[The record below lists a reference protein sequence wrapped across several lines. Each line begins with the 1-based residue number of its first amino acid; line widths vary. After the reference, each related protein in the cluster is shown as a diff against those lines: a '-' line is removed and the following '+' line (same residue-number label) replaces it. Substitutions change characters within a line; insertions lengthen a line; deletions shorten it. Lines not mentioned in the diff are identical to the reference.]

1 LDNVLEKIFV
11 EHSHSVKTEE
21 EMPGELP
28 HSMSTTVTTVTTRI
42 ITLITLKLDLMISVM
57 LAKGEVVTRLP
68 LTLDPLPQLVR
79 DVLTRLLW

>member
-1 LDNVLEKIFV
+1 MLEKIFV
-11 EHSHSVKTEE
+11 ELSHSVKTEE

-28 HSMSTTVTTVTTRI
+28 HSISTTVTTVTMRI

-57 LAKGEVVTRLP
+57 LAKGDVEVVTRLP
-68 LTLDPLPQLVR
+68 LTLDPLPPLVR